1 MRQDQFERLQGLTEK
16 LADVFLVEADPD
28 RWPGAGI
35 EPANMDRDTR
45 GDRYWSKKNAVATIS
60 LIQRVINLQGSIR
73 LGAQGGGDEP
83 TAPETEDIDKQIAAH
98 EKEAAA
104 LLNEIQRA
112 TRKANFDR
120 KVHGK
125 P

>member
-1 MRQDQFERLQGLTEK
+1 MRQDQFERLQGLNEK
-16 LADVFLVEADPD
+16 LADVFLGEADPD
-28 RWPGAGI
+28 QWPGAGMT
-35 EPANMDRDTR
+35 PAEMDKDTR

-60 LIQRVINLQGSIR
+60 LIQRVVQLQDTILMRSGTGR
-73 LGAQGGGDEP
+73 PGDP
-83 TAPETEDIDKQIAAH
+83 GTEDIDRQIEAH

-104 LLNEIQRA
+104 LLSEIQRA
-112 TRKANFDR
+112 TRKSAFAR